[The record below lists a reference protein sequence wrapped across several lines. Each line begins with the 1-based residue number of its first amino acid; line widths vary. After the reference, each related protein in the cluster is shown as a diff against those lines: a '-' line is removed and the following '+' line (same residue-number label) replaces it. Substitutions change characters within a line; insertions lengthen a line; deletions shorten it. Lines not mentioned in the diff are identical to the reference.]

1 MKTLR
6 ETLQGELGPLQ
17 GLGIRLD
24 SSAIA
29 EASVAVVIGYRDA
42 QRSGVLKILKPGIE
56 ERLQIELGLLEQVG
70 LYLEGRCGELGL
82 PQLDYPEV
90 FRQVSEKLRDEVR
103 LTVEQ
108 RNLGL
113 AADQYAEDGRIL
125 VPALQEHCTPRV
137 TAMERVRGW
146 KVTDH
151 RPRTR
156 RERHEVSTLVA
167 TALLA
172 RPLFSSGDHVLFHGD
187 PHAGN
192 LLLTA
197 EGRLAI
203 LDWSLAGRLT
213 PGDREAI
220 VQVLFGAMMLD
231 ERRVVGMLESLCG
244 GEVADPA
251 RLRSVVSDR
260 LRAIRSGRA
269 PDFGWVVGLMDEA
282 FERAGLRAGNDLLI
296 FRKSLH
302 TLLGVLADLGPGSQ
316 AIDQAIML
324 DFIRHLAEE
333 WPFRW
338 LSAVDSRALPTR
350 LSNADLAHLMLTL
363 PITATRF
370 WLGWTQSK
378 AARRTA

>member
-1 MKTLR
+1 
-6 ETLQGELGPLQ
+6 
-17 GLGIRLD
+17 
-24 SSAIA
+24 
-29 EASVAVVIGYRDA
+29 
-42 QRSGVLKILKPGIE
+42 
-56 ERLQIELGLLEQVG
+56 
-70 LYLEGRCGELGL
+70 
-82 PQLDYPEV
+82 
-90 FRQVSEKLRDEVR
+90 
-103 LTVEQ
+103 
-108 RNLGL
+108 
-113 AADQYAEDGRIL
+113 
-125 VPALQEHCTPRV
+125 
-137 TAMERVRGW
+137 
-146 KVTDH
+146 
-151 RPRTR
+151 
-156 RERHEVSTLVA
+156 
-167 TALLA
+167 
-172 RPLFSSGDHVLFHGD
+172 
-187 PHAGN
+187 
-192 LLLTA
+192 
-197 EGRLAI
+197 
-203 LDWSLAGRLT
+203 
-213 PGDREAI
+213 
-220 VQVLFGAMMLD
+220 MMLD